1 MSKCRVFYWF
11 PAFTDPCLPTS
22 CRSSEGFHF
31 SDNAPCRST
40 RWERSRGKSLLG
52 RGKYLLFESFIAC
65 TVHIAARQQLSELS
79 LQCIFGLLLVPHLL
93 CARLIERLAFPAYL
107 YLLQYITGSFILR
120 RIFLARD
127 LIRDI
132 RRPKQKRKPPSSQ

>member
-1 MSKCRVFYWF
+1 VRTKEILRGCQNAASSTGFRLSQTHVSLP
-11 PAFTDPCLPTS
+11 PADP
-22 CRSSEGFHF
+22 RKAFIFRIMH
-31 SDNAPCRST
+31 PCRST
-40 RWERSRGKSLLG
+40 RWERPRGKSLLG
-52 RGKYLLFESFIAC
+52 RGKYLLFESFIAS

-120 RIFLARD
+120 RILFSE
-127 LIRDI
+127 
-132 RRPKQKRKPPSSQ
+132 RPDP

>member
-22 CRSSEGFHF
+22 RRSSEGFHF